1 LRIAVCCKTHH
12 NNHYYIF
19 HTILL
24 CFKISKYQVATNIP
38 SFLIRKQNLKR
49 TLKKFNLI

>member
-19 HTILL
+19 HTIPLY
-24 CFKISKYQVATNIP
+24 FKISKYQVATNIP
-38 SFLIRKQNLKR
+38 SLIRKQNLKR